1 MKKTAETKQHIPYI
15 DNPEEL
21 RKLSPEQLPE
31 VCADIRKCIIENLS
45 SNPGHFASSMGA
57 VEIIVALHYVM
68 NTPDDKLVWD
78 VGHQAYAHKILTG
91 RRKNF
96 DTLRKEGGLSGFPNP
111 KESPYDTFTAGH
123 ASNSISA
130 ALGMAIAE

>member
-68 NTPDDKLVWD
+68 NTPDDKLVWTW
-78 VGHQAYAHKILTG
+78 VIRHTHTRFSPVAAKI
-91 RRKNF
+91 
-96 DTLRKEGGLSGFPNP
+96 
-111 KESPYDTFTAGH
+111 
-123 ASNSISA
+123 SILCA
-130 ALGMAIAE
+130 KRAD

>member
-96 DTLRKEGGLSGFPNP
+96 DTLRKAVSRIPRRARMTLLQQGTPPIPSRRRWAWLLP
-111 KESPYDTFTAGH
+111 K
-123 ASNSISA
+123 
-130 ALGMAIAE
+130 